1 MKKLFLVAGLLVASM
16 SFAKPVE
23 TKQEEVTL
31 VKVTEITNEKKVFDL
46 SKEEQELLKFCITN
60 SIFFYEGTFVGMDGQ
75 TYVYGTL
82 WTSTTCYF

>member
-31 VKVTEITNEKKVFDL
+31 VKVTEITNDTNNEQKKDL
-46 SKEEQELLKFCITN
+46 LRICIEVGRVAW
-60 SIFFYEGTFVGMDGQ
+60 YQGTYTDM
-75 TYVYGTL
+75 YGTYDL
-82 WTSTTCYF
+82 YTIEVRYYCF

>member
-1 MKKLFLVAGLLVASM
+1 MKKLFLVAGLLVASI

-31 VKVTEITNEKKVFDL
+31 VKVTEVKNDNKVVVL
-46 SKEEQELLKFCITN
+46 SQDEQELLKFCITN